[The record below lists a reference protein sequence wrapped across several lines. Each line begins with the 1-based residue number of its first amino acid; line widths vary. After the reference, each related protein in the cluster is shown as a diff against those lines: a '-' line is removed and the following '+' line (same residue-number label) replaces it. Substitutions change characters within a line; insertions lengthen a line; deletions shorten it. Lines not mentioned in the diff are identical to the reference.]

1 MEYERKPHSGIGQ
14 CMQPYSGPVT
24 RSARRRSMT
33 RRLSFVALLL
43 LMLASVSL
51 LHRPVTGE
59 TVLYR
64 LANGTVAREGRVE
77 RYSKVKEQNET
88 VCDASWDLNAADVF
102 CRSQGLGFAV
112 QAQIG
117 RRFGPGSGGVWG
129 APKCTGQENSLD
141 DCALNKTGCSHELDA
156 GVICSG
162 ALKSQPCLY
171 VHALVYVCLWGGGV
185 QINLRLVD
193 L

>member
-24 RSARRRSMT
+24 LSARRRSMT
-33 RRLSFVALLL
+33 RRLSFVVLLL

-77 RYSKVKEQNET
+77 RCVERLNAEKGQYET

-102 CRSQGLGFAV
+102 CRSQGRGFAV

-117 RRFGPGSGGVWG
+117 RRFGPGSGEVWG

-141 DCALNKTGCSHELDA
+141 DCALNTTGCSHELDA

-171 VHALVYVCLWGGGV
+171 MHALVYVCLCV
-185 QINLRLVD
+185 
-193 L
+193 

>member
-24 RSARRRSMT
+24 RSARRRSMP
-33 RRLSFVALLL
+33 RRLSFVVLLL

-59 TVLYR
+59 TALYR
-64 LANGTVAREGRVE
+64 LANGTVVREGRVE
-77 RYSKVKEQNET
+77 RLNAETEQYET

-102 CRSQGLGFAV
+102 CRSQGRGFAV

-117 RRFGPGSGGVWG
+117 RRFGPGPGSEGVWG

-141 DCALNKTGCSHELDA
+141 DCALNTTGCSHELGA

-171 VHALVYVCLWGGGV
+171 MHALVYVCLCV
-185 QINLRLVD
+185 
-193 L
+193 

>member
-24 RSARRRSMT
+24 RSARRRSMP
-33 RRLSFVALLL
+33 RRLSFIALLL
-43 LMLASVSL
+43 LLFASVSL
-51 LHRPVTGE
+51 LLRPVTGE
-59 TVLYR
+59 TAVYR
-64 LANGTVAREGRVE
+64 LANGTVGREGRVE
-77 RYSKVKEQNET
+77 RYNKETRENDT

-102 CRSQGLGFAV
+102 CRSQGLGFAI

-141 DCALNKTGCSHELDA
+141 DCALNTTGCSDKLGA

-162 ALKSQPCLY
+162 ALKSQPCLCSS
-171 VHALVYVCLWGGGV
+171 VCVSVCVWGGGGGGGA
-185 QINLRLVD
+185 N
-193 L
+193 